1 MQKAVYTVLA
11 LALLLGQPAG
21 AQAADSTAAQP
32 AAEAAGTA
40 STAADTADK
49 TAAPTYSTG
58 SSDRMFIRH
67 ISPST
72 TQQDQSARTKSDEK
86 ARDDKPAK
94 AKKAKKAKSAP
105 DRFVEILQ
113 ADGFTYYMDSR
124 DARWIPMPHSA
135 GEQIIDVWIKL
146 AQQAP
151 VRPSADGQSTAT
163 EPADPSAG
171 QDAAATSATSPRTY
185 YLEHYYMRPDTQQ
198 IQFLCELEVTGR
210 PDNAVSERAYNPQN
224 WENLVPGSLEDD
236 LYHAVVTR
244 MGKKKLSKKSDA
256 PRSIH
261 DMLDEYLRIAI

>member
-40 STAADTADK
+40 LTAADK

-58 SSDRMFIRH
+58 SSDRMSIRH
-67 ISPST
+67 IPPST
-72 TQQDQSARTKSDEK
+72 TQQDQSPRTKSDEK
-86 ARDDKPAK
+86 ARDDKPAR
-94 AKKAKKAKSAP
+94 AKKAKRAKSAP

-151 VRPSADGQSTAT
+151 VRPSA
-163 EPADPSAG
+163 G
-171 QDAAATSATSPRTY
+171 QDAAATSAASPRTY

>member
-40 STAADTADK
+40 STAAADTADK
-49 TAAPTYSTG
+49 TAAPAYSTG

-67 ISPST
+67 ISPPT
-72 TQQDQSARTKSDEK
+72 TQKDANAKQPAEAKKT
-86 ARDDKPAK
+86 AK
-94 AKKAKKAKSAP
+94 AKKVKKAP
-105 DRFVEILQ
+105 ERFVEILQ

-124 DARWIPMPHSA
+124 DVRWIPMPHSA

-146 AQQAP
+146 VQNEAP
-151 VRPSADGQSTAT
+151 GASSAAGQSAAASGTPSA
-163 EPADPSAG
+163 AG
-171 QDAAATSATSPRTY
+171 QDATAAQQRTY
-185 YLEHYYMRPDTQQ
+185 YLEHYYMRPDKQQ

-256 PRSIH
+256 PRSVH
-261 DMLDEYLRIAI
+261 DMLDEYLHIAI